1 MYRRPPRTTR
11 TDTLFP
17 YTALFRSAAAAA
29 SGACDRRRIWRCGG
43 LYRRTCAARKARLLY
58 QLHPDH
64 RDDRAD
70 PPLDLRRVAA
80 PLHGCGH
87 LQRVGM
93 AASLHLPAPPSFGR
107 AIDPVAS
114 LGKTGVQAEKNGVE
128 RAEMG
133 EGR

>member
-70 PPLDLRRVAA
+70 PRLDLRRVAA
-80 PLHGCGH
+80 PLHGCGY
-87 LQRVGM
+87 LRRLGL
-93 AASLHLPAPPSFGR
+93 AASLHLPDHPSFGR
-107 AIDPVAS
+107 ALDPVAVR
-114 LGKTGVQAEKNGVE
+114 GKSVVPADETRGRAVE
-128 RAEMG
+128 GA
-133 EGR
+133 